1 MMDYFSIVV
10 AIIGTAGAFAVVKY
24 QSSDNKTQLD
34 KYKEDQGEVTKK
46 LFEKIDKHGED
57 IVALKTKQE
66 ANITAKEVHEQY
78 ISRELFEM
86 HKQHIDHRFDSLDN
100 RFDKVD
106 GFMGKIIDK
115 LENMTKEK

>member
-1 MMDYFSIVV
+1 MEYLSLVIALAGIVG
-10 AIIGTAGAFAVVKY
+10 IFYVVRY
-24 QSSDNKTQLD
+24 QSAETKANLAKHED
-34 KYKEDQGEVTKK
+34 DQGRVTKA
-46 LFEKIDKHGED
+46 LFEKLEKQGED

-86 HKQHIDHRFDSLDN
+86 HKQHIDHRFDTLDN

-106 GFMGKIIDK
+106 GAMGKILDEIK
-115 LENMTKEK
+115 GLKK

>member
-1 MMDYFSIVV
+1 MEYFSLVV
-10 AIIGTAGAFAVVKY
+10 AVVGIIGAFAVVKY
-24 QSSDNKTQLD
+24 QSNENKRQ
-34 KYKEDQGEVTKK
+34 
-46 LFEKIDKHGED
+46 FEKHEEEQSKITKTLFDKLDKHGED

-86 HKQHIDHRFDSLDN
+86 HKQHIDHRFDTLDT

-106 GFMGKIIDK
+106 GSMGKI
-115 LENMTKEK
+115 LEEIRGLKHG